1 MASKGLKI
9 ALIGCSAV
17 IIIGIVAVGVG
28 TYWVKKKITE
38 KVETVK
44 NMAGTE
50 DSDYGKK
57 AAELKKDYPFTP
69 PSTGVI
75 SENEL
80 NRFLHVRQAVYNVY
94 KKYETQFKDLEKKKQ
109 AGLSD
114 IMNFGGMLNE
124 VRMTQV
130 KALEDQRMSPD
141 EYAFMVSSIYKTWY
155 AKGMKEALK
164 GGTVTGQS
172 RDALKQ
178 QIAMIDQQLSQATL
192 TEEQKKAFQDTRSQ
206 LQTQLDGIGQNKEL
220 QQMDAELA
228 SVPKENIDLFA
239 KHQKEI
245 EQYSM
250 AGLEFLGL

>member
-9 ALIGCSAV
+9 ALIGCSA
-17 IIIGIVAVGVG
+17 IIVIGIVAVGVG
-28 TYWVKKKITE
+28 TYWVKKKFTE

-50 DSDYGKK
+50 DSEYGKK

-69 PSTGVI
+69 PSNAMI

-80 NRFLHVRQAVYNVY
+80 NRFLQVRQAMFSVY
-94 KKYETQFKDLEKKKQ
+94 KKYEPQFKDLEKKKQ

-124 VRMTQV
+124 VRMAQV

-141 EYAFMVSSIYKTWY
+141 EYTYMVTSIYKTWY

-164 GGTVTGQS
+164 GGTITGQS
-172 RDALKQ
+172 TDTLKQ
-178 QIAMIDQQLSQATL
+178 QIAMIDQQISQNNL
-192 TEEQKKAFQDTRSQ
+192 PDEQKKALQDTRAQ

-250 AGLEFLGL
+250 VGLEFLGL